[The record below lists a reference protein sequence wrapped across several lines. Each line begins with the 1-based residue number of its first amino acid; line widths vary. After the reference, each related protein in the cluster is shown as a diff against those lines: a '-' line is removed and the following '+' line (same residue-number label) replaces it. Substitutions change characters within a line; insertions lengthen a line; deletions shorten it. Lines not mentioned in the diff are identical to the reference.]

1 MNLVAWR
8 GRNSVNVMATKADV
22 AALLGTMKEMK
33 IYSPAVLE
41 AVLEAKKVK
50 DQKRAVR
57 DEEKQE
63 VHEAVATTDETDAA
77 SAVQSK
83 EDQGPRLST

>member
-33 IYSPAVLE
+33 LYSSAVLE
-41 AVLEAKKVK
+41 AVLEAKKVR
-50 DQKRAVR
+50 DAERAVR
-57 DEEKQE
+57 NGEKQE
-63 VHEAVATTDETDAA
+63 ANEAVATTDETNVVPVVQDKDDQEPPM
-77 SAVQSK
+77 SA
-83 EDQGPRLST
+83 